1 VGVNGKCLDRVE
13 HWSLE
18 LRAEVLVEGRE
29 WRGGRDM
36 LEVEGRAERGRR
48 TFFPFCD
55 RLTD

>member
-1 VGVNGKCLDRVE
+1 VNGKCLDRVE